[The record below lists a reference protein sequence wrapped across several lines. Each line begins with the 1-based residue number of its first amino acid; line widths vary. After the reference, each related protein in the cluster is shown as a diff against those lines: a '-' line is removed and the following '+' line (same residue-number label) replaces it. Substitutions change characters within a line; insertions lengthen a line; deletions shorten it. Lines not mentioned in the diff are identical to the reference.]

1 MVELLECGHLLL
13 CTSFNMPLD
22 QLLLFVSMTFFVS
35 ASPGPVMLSCM
46 AYAGRYGFK
55 TSLYGMLGA
64 SCGNLVLMLL
74 SALGIGLLVEQAAS
88 IFLWVQWIGAAYLAY
103 LGLQLFFAAPTS
115 VETTSAS
122 IPAHHLLSRAFIIA
136 ITNPKGLLY
145 FGALFPAF
153 INLDKNIAPQ
163 FALLT
168 VIFLVMDFVWMAL
181 YAQGGSTLMQWLD
194 KPEHQRWFNRISG
207 GMLVVAGVT
216 MGFTKW

>member
-1 MVELLECGHLLL
+1 
-13 CTSFNMPLD
+13 MPLD

-55 TSLYGMLGA
+55 ASLYGMLGA

-74 SALGIGLLVEQAAS
+74 SALGVGLLVEQSTS
-88 IFLWVQWIGAAYLAY
+88 IFLWIQWIGAAYLVY
-103 LGLQLFFAAPTS
+103 LGLQLFFAAPT
-115 VETTSAS
+115 TLDAAGTI
-122 IPAHHLLSRAFIIA
+122 IPVHHLLSRAFIIA

-153 INLDKNIAPQ
+153 INLDNKIAPQ

-168 VIFLVMDFVWMAL
+168 VIFLMMDLIWMVI
-181 YAQGGSTLMQWLD
+181 YAKGGSALMQWLD
-194 KPEHQRWFNRISG
+194 KPKHQRWFNRMSG
-207 GMLVVAGVT
+207 GMLIVAGVA
-216 MGFTKW
+216 MGFTKL